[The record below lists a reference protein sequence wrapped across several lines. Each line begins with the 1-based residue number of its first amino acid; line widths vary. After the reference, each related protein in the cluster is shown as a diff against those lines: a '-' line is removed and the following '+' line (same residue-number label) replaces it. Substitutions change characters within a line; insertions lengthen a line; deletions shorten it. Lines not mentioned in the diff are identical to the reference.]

1 MKGYR
6 EGEGER
12 GGGEER
18 VEERGR
24 SKVWDGGGGV
34 EREGG
39 GDVTITGRFVKDH
52 KEKYSLF
59 NHKQF
64 LD

>member
-1 MKGYR
+1 MSGT
-6 EGEGER
+6 
-12 GGGEER
+12 
-18 VEERGR
+18 
-24 SKVWDGGGGV
+24 GGGGV